1 MNLQSLPSGKRS
13 LIASIKYAP
22 SVCIVSL
29 YSRGHLL
36 HGSFPSFRDGARGT
50 PAWSVAKPS
59 LTAETVPEPPQYH
72 INYVWGPVLAVAPAS
87 HASVRGQEGRRTL
100 HAICSHSLCP
110 GETEAKG
117 KRTTEDLVTEPVK
130 PSVGVGDLYP
140 FSSQIE
146 KPAVGSKK

>member
-1 MNLQSLPSGKRS
+1 M
-13 LIASIKYAP
+13 
-22 SVCIVSL
+22 
-29 YSRGHLL
+29 
-36 HGSFPSFRDGARGT
+36 
-50 PAWSVAKPS
+50 
-59 LTAETVPEPPQYH
+59 
-72 INYVWGPVLAVAPAS
+72 
-87 HASVRGQEGRRTL
+87 